1 MEEGKRKSKMGIY
14 LLLALYI
21 LCSSTALLLIKA
33 GANKASVLSFAGGVL
48 EVRLGLLMLLG
59 MTLYVFSFLLSM
71 GILSR
76 LELSFF
82 YPVSAGSIYI
92 CVSLFSFFLL
102 KESLTLAK
110 LAGIVFILVGIII
123 VNL

>member
-1 MEEGKRKSKMGIY
+1 
-14 LLLALYI
+14 
-21 LCSSTALLLIKA
+21 
-33 GANKASVLSFAGGVL
+33 
-48 EVRLGLLMLLG
+48 
-59 MTLYVFSFLLSM
+59 M

-82 YPVSAGSIYI
+82 YPVSAGAIYI